1 MRRAVIF
8 DLFNT
13 LVPGGSVGDRT
24 TVNHQMAAVLSV
36 DPEAYDEA
44 FVAASYERF
53 TGAFGDLAGT
63 IRAVANRVGGKPT
76 DEQVDRAAALRRAL
90 TADLIAAVPDAT
102 LSTLDQLRLAG
113 WRIGL
118 VSNVT
123 SETPD
128 RWRESKLPPYFDAV
142 AFSSEVG
149 AAKPEPGIYRAACA
163 QLDVPP
169 AECVYLGDGADDEL
183 AGASAL
189 GMYAVRTTE
198 HADSDPSWAGP
209 TIGSLTELPA
219 LLAVLSAVDGGEVP
233 EVRRPGD

>member
-1 MRRAVIF
+1 MRRAMIF

-24 TVNHQMAAVLSV
+24 TVNHEIAAVLGV
-36 DPEAYDEA
+36 DAVAFDEA
-44 FVAASYERF
+44 FVALSYERF

-63 IRAVANRVGGKPT
+63 VRAIAGRLGGKPT
-76 DEQVDRAAALRRAL
+76 DDQVERATALRRAL
-90 TADLIAAVPDAT
+90 TAELLATVPDQT
-102 LSTLDQLRLAG
+102 ISTLDELRLAG

-128 RWRESKLPPYFDAV
+128 RWRESKLLPYFDAV
-142 AFSSEVG
+142 AFSSELGV
-149 AAKPEPGIYRAACA
+149 AKPEPGIYLAACA
-163 QLDVPP
+163 RLDVPP
-169 AECVYLGDGADDEL
+169 AECFYLGDGADDEL
-183 AGASAL
+183 AAASAL

-219 LLAVLSAVDGGEVP
+219 VLSGERPAGGQ
-233 EVRRPGD
+233 